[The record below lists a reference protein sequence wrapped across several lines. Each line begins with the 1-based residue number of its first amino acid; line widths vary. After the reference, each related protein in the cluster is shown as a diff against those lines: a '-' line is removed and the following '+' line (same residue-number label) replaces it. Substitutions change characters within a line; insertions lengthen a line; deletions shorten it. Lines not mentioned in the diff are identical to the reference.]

1 MKVLVVDD
9 DPQIRSLLK
18 RGLALEGFEPETVGS
33 AEEAMAQVEGGHE
46 VDLFVVDQMLPG
58 ATGLAFVRWLRRRGA
73 GHILMLTAKDA
84 VSDRV
89 LGLEAGA
96 DDYLGKPFAL
106 EELVARL
113 RALVRRFEEPAGS
126 VLRFEDLAFDL
137 STLEATRGGR
147 ALELTP
153 TERKLLEYFLR
164 HPQQALSRQQ
174 ILEAVWGYDFG
185 GEDNVLEVYIGYL
198 RKKLEAYGEA
208 RLIHTVRGHG
218 YALRRT

>member
-1 MKVLVVDD
+1 MRVLVVDD
-9 DPQIRSLLK
+9 DPQIRSLLERGLKLESFDTAAAATAEDALTLLDGGETYDLFVIDHMLPGLSGLALVRALRK
-18 RGLALEGFEPETVGS
+18 RGL
-33 AEEAMAQVEGGHE
+33 
-46 VDLFVVDQMLPG
+46 
-58 ATGLAFVRWLRRRGA
+58 
-73 GHILMLTAKDA
+73 GHILMLTAKDS

-113 RALVRRFEEPAGS
+113 RALTRRYEDTS
-126 VLRFEDLAFDL
+126 STLSFEDITFDL
-137 STLEATRGGR
+137 MTLEATRGGEV
-147 ALELTP
+147 LDLTP
-153 TERKLLEYFLR
+153 TERRLLEYFLR

-198 RKKLEAYGEA
+198 RKKLEAHGEE
-208 RLIHTVRGHG
+208 RLIQTVRGHG
-218 YALRRT
+218 YALKRP